1 MISAK
6 SGRWASLVA
15 ALALVLTAPA
25 AAHAHLALRT
35 ASPGAG
41 EQLLVAPTEVRLM
54 FTEPVELGLSS
65 IVLTGPN
72 GETVELAALARG
84 AMGDVLTA
92 AIPGGLTAGTY
103 AVAWQAVGRDGHPV
117 RGDYTFVIEEGAEGL
132 AIAAPA
138 EEEPDTSLILVE
150 APSPASVVPETSFG
164 PQSPLYAAV
173 RGLNYVG
180 IFGLLGSIGL
190 AFLLAS
196 GRVRET
202 SAEFRVAATKGAA
215 ALGLV
220 SGALLVFSVPLRLQA
235 QSYALFGGGINGE
248 RFSLILDSAW
258 GSAWSIQAIGTAVA
272 LVGMILARGGMRS
285 GWLLAGLGALGIVAT
300 PGLLGHAAAV
310 EPFRGLALFSDAV
323 HVLGVGVWLGTLL
336 GILLVAVPRLRHVPA
351 ERRGATLEGVVS
363 AFSPIALVAVGAVFL
378 TGLIASSFQLTGV
391 ADLWSTPYGRLLS
404 AKLLVV
410 AVVMALGAFNWRR
423 VRPRTA
429 EPGGDGRLLRTAG
442 AELAAATLVVALTA
456 VLVAVPPPQHSRT
469 VIESTPD
476 SEVASLP

>member
-6 SGRWASLVA
+6 SNRRAVLAA
-15 ALALVLTAPA
+15 ALALLLTTPA
-25 AAHAHLALRT
+25 VAHAHLALRT

-72 GETVELAALARG
+72 GETIQLAALARG

-117 RGDYTFVIEEGAEGL
+117 RGDYTFVIEDGASGL
-132 AIAAPA
+132 AVAEPV
-138 EEEPDTSLILVE
+138 EEEPDTSVVLVE
-150 APSPASVVPETSFG
+150 APSPTSGIPETSFG
-164 PQSPLYAAV
+164 PQSPLYATV
-173 RGLNYVG
+173 RGLNYIG

-202 SAEFRVAATKGAA
+202 SGAFRVAATKGAA

-220 SGALLVFSVPLRLQA
+220 SGALLAVSVPLRLQA
-235 QSYALFGGGINGE
+235 QSHALFGNGINGE
-248 RFSLILDSAW
+248 RFSLILNSAW
-258 GSAWSIQAIGTAVA
+258 GSAWSIQAIGTVVA
-272 LVGMILARGGMRS
+272 LAGMVVARRGMRS
-285 GWLLAGLGALGIVAT
+285 GWMLAGLGALGIVAT

-310 EPFRGLALFSDAV
+310 EPFRGLALFADAV

-336 GILLVAVPRLRHVPA
+336 GILLVAVPLVRHEA
-351 ERRGATLEGVVS
+351 DGRKGATLESVVS
-363 AFSPIALVAVGAVFL
+363 GFSPIALVAVGAVFL
-378 TGLIASSFQLTGV
+378 TGLIASSFQLTAV

-404 AKLLVV
+404 AKLMVV

-429 EPGGDGRLLRTAG
+429 EAGGDGRLLRTAG

-456 VLVAVPPPQHSRT
+456 VLVAVPPPQHSQT

-476 SEVASLP
+476 SDVASLP